1 MRRVFI
7 LLFHLLLL
15 PLAATTV
22 SSNQPPRAMVPV
34 IRSIDVKVNELFPGK
49 KGFVK
54 DAANALHVST
64 RKSVILR
71 ELLYR
76 IGQPLDQRL
85 VLESEKNLT
94 VYLGFHVVKTHIK
107 ISADGKHADIVV
119 EIQDIWSIYTN
130 VKIEGGGGDLNL
142 NLTFGDKNFLG
153 NNQSLEFAFD
163 KTVFHNHWKQS
174 FKEPFFFGSRWRFE
188 EWGALYYDQDANH
201 VGEGVGLSLVYPL
214 FSPASRW
221 GLQLIVDYDRNH
233 VYRTTGGSIDQVEV
247 SPGVFYDNKYQKKK
261 LGLTSLL
268 TRRFGYDV
276 KHEFS
281 AGITLD
287 RTGNIPVEDINPLYQ
302 QSFADAVLPS
312 DRKRNYLKFGY
323 TLDTSHLIRVRNFFL
338 LDRPETYAIGFRLE
352 TMAGFSRGAWGSDV
366 DSYLL
371 SVNLR
376 WSFFFGNNHI
386 LAFYVNGSTE
396 LFPDGTQQNGIFNAS
411 IYYWIRN
418 LPLGFLAFRL
428 RGDLGENLDQDNIFE
443 LGSGTGLRGYP
454 ANFYEGDRRL
464 YFNIEYRFD
473 PIKIGISR
481 IGFLVFY
488 DMGSCWYSSES
499 DPRITLYPAVGVG
512 LRFTFPSVNPNIFR
526 FDFGYN
532 FGNASRKFENMLS
545 FGYNHVF

>member
-1 MRRVFI
+1 MRRISVF
-7 LLFHLLLL
+7 FFQLLLL
-15 PLAATTV
+15 PFAAPAATNQQPLTV
-22 SSNQPPRAMVPV
+22 VPL

-54 DAANALHVST
+54 NAANALHVST
-64 RKSVILR
+64 RKGVILR
-71 ELLYR
+71 ELLYKV
-76 IGQPLDQRL
+76 GQPLDQRL

-107 ISADGKHADIVV
+107 TSTDGKHADIIV

-142 NLTFGDKNFLG
+142 NLTVGDKNFLG
-153 NNQSLEFAFD
+153 QNQSLEFAFD

-201 VGEGVGLSLVYPL
+201 VGEGVGLSLIYPL
-214 FSPASRW
+214 FSRASRW
-221 GLQLIVDYDRNH
+221 GLQLVMDYDRNR
-233 VYRTTGGSIDQVEV
+233 VYRTTGSSIDTINLGGDE
-247 SPGVFYDNKYQKKK
+247 YEKKYQKEK
-261 LGLTSLL
+261 LGLTALL
-268 TRRFGYDV
+268 TRSFGYDI
-276 KHEFS
+276 KHNFTI
-281 AGITLD
+281 GIALD
-287 RTGNIPVEDINPLYQ
+287 RTGNTAVEAIPALYQ
-302 QSFADAVLPS
+302 QDFADAVLPP
-312 DRKRNYLKFGY
+312 DKKRNYLKFGY
-323 TLDTSHLIRVRNFFL
+323 TLDTSHYIRVKNFFY
-338 LDRPETYAIGFRLE
+338 LDRLETYAIGFRME
-352 TMAGFSRGAWGSDV
+352 TMAGFSREAWGSDV

-371 SVNLR
+371 SVYLR
-376 WSFFFGNNHI
+376 WSFFFGGNHI

-396 LFPDGTQQNGIFNAS
+396 LFPDGRQENGIFNAS

-428 RGDLGENLDQDNIFE
+428 RGDLGEHLDVDNIFE

-488 DMGSCWYSSES
+488 DMGSCWYAAES
-499 DPRITLYPAVGVG
+499 DPRITLFPAVGIG
-512 LRFTFPSVNPNIFR
+512 LRFTFPSINPNVFR